1 MLQANPHER
10 PMKSSVELQV
20 KCVTTIDAIIYK
32 ILSSDDVSQCHST
45 GFSQK
50 VTTLSVFDENSGL
63 F

>member
-1 MLQANPHER
+1 
-10 PMKSSVELQV
+10 MKSSVELQV

-32 ILSSDDVSQCHST
+32 ILSSDDVSQCLST

-63 F
+63 VSF